1 MSYSKIDIHYTT
13 DGVNTLKNV
22 NTRTGVKHKVI
33 SLPDKVQNYGDR
45 HGYSALTETYN
56 GDHVIIK
63 GGSEVLLDR
72 DINGTNNN
80 EYICS
85 IVSYEWL

>member
-33 SLPDKVQNYGDR
+33 SLPEKVQKYGDR
-45 HGYSALTETYN
+45 YGYSALTITYAH
-56 GDHVIIK
+56 DHVIIK

-80 EYICS
+80 EYIRS